1 MSRIGTFL
9 TTVETL
15 TATSI
20 EEASRHG
27 RTEAGIEDLL
37 VALSLDPSQAGQ
49 TMRNLGLDA
58 KTLHQAVAKVQ
69 AEQLASLGIDYD
81 TTPGEI
87 AAIGADRA
95 SLSAAANKILQSAG
109 AGKADGSAT
118 AVLRALVNEPSGQ
131 IAAVLAQAGSSPAA
145 VTEALGEAP
154 ATKAEALPA
163 PRGTLVSKTEQYV
176 PAPVA
181 DVWALLADPSRT
193 PEWDEM
199 V

>member
-20 EEASRHG
+20 EEASCYG
-27 RTEAGIEDLL
+27 RTEAGIESLL

-49 TMRNLGLDA
+49 TMRTLGLDA
-58 KTLHQAVAKVQ
+58 KTLHRAVAKVH
-69 AEQLASLGIDYD
+69 AEQLASPGIDYD
-81 TTPGEI
+81 TTPGDI

-95 SLSAAANKILQSAG
+95 SLSSAATKILQSAG

-118 AVLRALVNEPSGQ
+118 AVLRGLENEPSGQ

-145 VTEALGEAP
+145 VTEALCEAVGD
-154 ATKAEALPA
+154 A
-163 PRGTLVSKTEQYV
+163 
-176 PAPVA
+176 
-181 DVWALLADPSRT
+181 SRT
-193 PEWDEM
+193 PRNTGSENRT
-199 V
+199 VHSCPGFRCVGASR